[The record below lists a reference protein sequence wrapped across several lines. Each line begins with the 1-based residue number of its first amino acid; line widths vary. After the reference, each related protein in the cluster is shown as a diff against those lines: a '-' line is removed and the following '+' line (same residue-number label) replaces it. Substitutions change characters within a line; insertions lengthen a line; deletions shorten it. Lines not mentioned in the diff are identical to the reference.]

1 MRVVI
6 LGGSGF
12 VGHAVAARLIAAG
25 HGVRVLT
32 RRRERHRELLV
43 LPGLELVEGD
53 VFQPGFLREQL
64 AGCDAAINLV
74 GILNESGRSG
84 KGFHRAHVE
93 LPQRLVEAMRA
104 VGVSRLLHMSAL
116 NASAQAPS
124 HYLRSKAAGEEV
136 VRRSDLRWTCFR
148 PSVIFGAR
156 DSFVNRFAALLRL
169 MPGLFPLACPD
180 ARLQPVCIDDVVQA
194 YAHALTDERT
204 VGQSYN
210 LCGPESYTLREIVT
224 RIAGWTGRRVR
235 IVGLNRALS
244 FAQALVMEFAPGKP
258 FSLDNFRSLQVDSV
272 CPGPF
277 PPIFGLQPASF
288 DAEVPRFLS
297 TGHAYDRFRASAR
310 RS

>member
-12 VGHAVAARLIAAG
+12 VGHALAARLSDDG

-53 VFQPGFLREQL
+53 VFQPPFLREQFS
-64 AGCDAAINLV
+64 GFDAVINLV

-84 KGFHRAHVE
+84 KGFARAHAE
-93 LPQRLVEAMRA
+93 LPERVVEAMRA
-104 VGVSRLLHMSAL
+104 AGSTRLLHMSAL

-124 HYLRSKAAGEEV
+124 HYLRSKAAGEEI
-136 VRRSDLRWTCFR
+136 VRRSGLRWSIFR
-148 PSVIFGAR
+148 PSVIFGPR

-169 MPGLFPLACPD
+169 MPGVFPLACPD
-180 ARLQPVCIDDVVQA
+180 ARLQPVYIGDVAHA
-194 YAHALTDERT
+194 YAQALTDERT

-210 LCGPESYTLREIVT
+210 LCGPDAYTLREIVT

-235 IVGLNRALS
+235 ILGLNRTLS
-244 FAQALVMEFAPGKP
+244 FAQAQVMEFAPGKP
-258 FSLDNFRSLQVDSV
+258 FSLDNFRSLQIDNV

-277 PPIFGLQPASF
+277 PSVFGLQPVSF

-310 RS
+310 R

>member
-12 VGHAVAARLIAAG
+12 VGHALAARLVAAG
-25 HGVRVLT
+25 HVVRVLT

-53 VFQPGFLREQL
+53 VYQPAFLREQL
-64 AGCDAAINLV
+64 AGCDAVVNLV

-84 KGFHRAHVE
+84 RGHHHAHAE
-93 LPQRLVEAMRA
+93 LPQRLIEAMRA
-104 VGVSRLLHMSAL
+104 VGITRLLHMSAL

-124 HYLRSKAAGEEV
+124 HYLRSKAAGEEI
-136 VRRSDLRWTCFR
+136 VRRSGLRWTIFR
-148 PSVIFGAR
+148 PSVIFGPR

-169 MPGLFPLACPD
+169 MPGVFPLACPD
-180 ARLQPVCIDDVVQA
+180 ARLQPVYIDDVVHA
-194 YAHALTDERT
+194 YAQALTDERT
-204 VGQSYN
+204 VSQLYN
-210 LCGPESYTLREIVT
+210 LCGPESYTLREIVA
-224 RIAGWTGRRVR
+224 RIAGWTGRRVC

-277 PPIFGLQPASF
+277 PAVYGIQPVSF
-288 DAEVPRFLS
+288 DAEVPRILS
-297 TGHAYDRFRASAR
+297 AGQAYDRFRANAR
-310 RS
+310 R